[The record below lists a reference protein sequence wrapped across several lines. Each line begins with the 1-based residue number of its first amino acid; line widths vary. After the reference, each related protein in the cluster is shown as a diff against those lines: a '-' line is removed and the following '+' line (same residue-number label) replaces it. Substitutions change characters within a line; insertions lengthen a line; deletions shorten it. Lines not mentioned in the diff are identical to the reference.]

1 MRVRS
6 PDYTPVLNLNGL
18 QIRFKPINYMQST
31 KNNIIDFENQ
41 KLAEVILNQELDD
54 DTKKAQFDIHVQ
66 RIVDASTNILVTS
79 TASIVTETGEMVTE
93 SDYIREFY
101 NNTTNKNI
109 KAIQDKLKE
118 INDVANLPPAK
129 VQCDGCEEQYNVGVT
144 FDYANFFGP
153 LS

>member
-1 MRVRS
+1 M
-6 PDYTPVLNLNGL
+6 
-18 QIRFKPINYMQST
+18 
-31 KNNIIDFENQ
+31 
-41 KLAEVILNQELDD
+41 
-54 DTKKAQFDIHVQ
+54 Q